1 MSEEAPGPELHPLFF
16 WSEQD
21 VPQAHVDR
29 AAHVPGE
36 RLHQVIAHLR
46 AAPPLGAP
54 EAFAAHRCAICGTM
68 VGPGVRSDEV
78 FVWPAGSEHYIE
90 VHGIWPWE
98 PMDDPWAAYT
108 RWQAEMEQANQAA
121 QTVQA
126 AAARGSG
133 ENPTVPLPQAQGPG
147 VDTKGPA
154 GGNPQ
159 VSQLDEETLLLQ
171 NLPVFP
177 PPDAGMAMAYAG
189 EEEDDEWGAAEDDEE
204 DDEDELGAA
213 EAEKAEKS
221 DDTVAMLQQY
231 APLLQTLVLPTDAF
245 ERQEV
250 LKARIKALTKRKRQ
264 FPFLA
269 LTLNNQIGKLKAKLK
284 ATERQLELQKESEA
298 STKRWRGLGQLGLFA
313 GASLLTALTVWALV
327 RAFRPAP
334 VAAPKKN
341 PRRRA

>member
-1 MSEEAPGPELHPLFF
+1 MNEEATGSELHPLFF
-16 WSEQD
+16 WSEQNT
-21 VPQAHVDR
+21 PQVHVNQ
-29 AAHVPGE
+29 AVHVPAE

-54 EAFAAHRCAICGTM
+54 EAFAAHRCALCGVA

-78 FVWPAGSEHYIE
+78 FVWPSGSEHYIE
-90 VHGIWPWE
+90 AHGIWPWE
-98 PMDDPWAAYT
+98 PTDDPWAAYA
-108 RWQAEMEQANQAA
+108 RWQAELEQANQAA
-121 QTVQA
+121 QAVQA
-126 AAARGSG
+126 AAATSP
-133 ENPTVPLPQAQGPG
+133 EASPLPQAQGPG

-154 GGNPQ
+154 GGDPQ

-171 NLPVFP
+171 NLPAFP
-177 PPDAGMAMAYAG
+177 FPDVESAQGSTMAGD
-189 EEEDDEWGAAEDDEE
+189 EEWGAAEEGD
-204 DDEDELGAA
+204 
-213 EAEKAEKS
+213 EKS

-250 LKARIKALTKRKRQ
+250 LKAKIKALTKRKRQ

-269 LTLNNQIGKLKAKLK
+269 TTLNIQINKLKAKLK

>member
-21 VPQAHVDR
+21 GPQVHVDR
-29 AAHVPGE
+29 AAHVPAE

-54 EAFAAHRCAICGTM
+54 EAFAAHRCALCGVA

-90 VHGIWPWE
+90 AHGIWPWE
-98 PMDDPWAAYT
+98 PTDDPWAAYA
-108 RWQAEMEQANQAA
+108 RWQAELEQADQAA
-121 QTVQA
+121 QAVQA
-126 AAARGSG
+126 AAATS
-133 ENPTVPLPQAQGPG
+133 PAASPLPQAQGPG

-154 GGNPQ
+154 GGDPQ

-171 NLPVFP
+171 NLPAFP
-177 PPDAGMAMAYAG
+177 FPTAGLARTDA
-189 EEEDDEWGAAEDDEE
+189 EDEEWGAAEE
-204 DDEDELGAA
+204 GV
-213 EAEKAEKS
+213 EKS

-231 APLLQTLVLPTDAF
+231 APLLQSIVLPTDAF

-250 LKARIKALTKRKRQ
+250 LKAKIKALTKRKRQ